1 MSAHS
6 LIHEEARKSPAH
18 RVGRNGL
25 LRLGWSHFWLLTAI
39 LGGMLALVALVFFA
53 HLVSR

>member
-1 MSAHS
+1 MTAHS
-6 LIHEEARKSPAH
+6 LTHQEAGNSPVR

-25 LRLGWSHFWLLTAI
+25 LRLGWPHFWLLAGI

-53 HLVSR
+53 ALVSR

>member
-1 MSAHS
+1 VTAHS

-25 LRLGWSHFWLLTAI
+25 LRLGWSHFWLLASI